1 MLIHM
6 CRFFR
11 TKNLPGFGPLQD
23 GGVRA
28 NNPLSIALKESTL
41 IWPGRSK
48 PDLLVSVGTG
58 YSAPERQPHHT
69 GSGGVLRDGAV
80 ARLIRA
86 AVSSPSMDGE
96 QAFLEALNYVSCEM
110 RANIHRVNQ
119 RLLGS
124 LPWLDDV
131 DQLAGLA
138 ESSFSVPDALVRA
151 VLVTGTL
158 FFELDGCPAM
168 RQGVFFCEGSVLCT
182 STRPR
187 NVIERILAEIP
198 EAEFQIDH
206 QGPLGSVGEDDG
218 CCECGYYRKRVSFTV
233 QSLDEVLT
241 LQIGNPGSQTRLG
254 GFPKSVQRLLDE
266 QQMQGTFGRPDH
278 RTGAWPPARQ
288 CFCPRGTKR
297 RVSFVEPALGKK
309 RRCL

>member
-1 MLIHM
+1 MLIHV

-86 AVSSPSMDGE
+86 AVSSPSIDGE

-119 RLLGS
+119 RLHGS
-124 LPWLDDV
+124 LPWLDV

-168 RQGVFFCEGSVLCT
+168 RQGVFFCEGSILCT

-187 NVIERILAEIP
+187 KVIELILAEIP
-198 EAEFQIDH
+198 GAEFRSTTTD
-206 QGPLGSVGEDDG
+206 
-218 CCECGYYRKRVSFTV
+218 
-233 QSLDEVLT
+233 
-241 LQIGNPGSQTRLG
+241 RLG
-254 GFPKSVQRLLDE
+254 
-266 QQMQGTFGRPDH
+266 
-278 RTGAWPPARQ
+278 
-288 CFCPRGTKR
+288 
-297 RVSFVEPALGKK
+297 
-309 RRCL
+309 